1 MATPFLLGWI
11 NTRRERYIYLL
22 PRVDKNRGT
31 QRAFPSFLPSFYYPW
46 RRHIQSWQAF
56 VILHTGASE
65 RIFPQREVKKGWI
78 SQKSVGWLS
87 SVEDRFP
94 SPVETPPFP
103 PIFQGIYAIRA
114 NFSQPRR
121 RGNVYCDENQDSKL
135 YRERIRYYFVSSVDK
150 K

>member
-94 SPVETPPFP
+94 SPVETLPFP
-103 PIFQGIYAIRA
+103 LFSRGYTRYA
-114 NFSQPRR
+114 
-121 RGNVYCDENQDSKL
+121 
-135 YRERIRYYFVSSVDK
+135 RISRSPGEEGMFIAMRTRIPSCIAKGFVIISFLP
-150 K
+150 